1 MTNAE
6 RAREWVKDH
15 GPHIIG
21 GGRFAPRHIDSL
33 TAMLDTVEREA
44 MERAAGI
51 AADHMIRKLK
61 AAQTAASHARDL
73 VASHRQSDAE
83 TAESV
88 AAAIRALGGSPLQ
101 EKHDTGETT

>member
-44 MERAAGI
+44 MERAA
-51 AADHMIRKLK
+51 
-61 AAQTAASHARDL
+61 
-73 VASHRQSDAE
+73 VVAE
-83 TAESV
+83 TFDASGAEGYNIPTWGEGVSDGAWHAIIGI